1 MQHTRMS
8 PTQPRQRLLAS
19 LCMLALS
26 SCSQSPAGST
36 SGAVHTDAANQP
48 SWFSTTQAAETLRW
62 PAGKQ
67 AMSMP
72 ASKVVAFANHL
83 SHPRWLYSLPNGDIL
98 VAESKPQ
105 PANAGFSLKQW
116 MHQKR
121 LHGADD
127 QTTSHYQITLLRDN
141 NDDGVADERH
151 VFIQETALP
160 VGVALVGDTL
170 YMANSDTLLQ
180 FAYHAGQTHV
190 TPVAVT
196 QTQVTPIAVTQ
207 TRATPVAVTETQL
220 TPMAETAESD
230 PANQTM
236 SPLPDNRAKTPLDLL
251 TETLQQEGLVPQRP
265 ANVLHDKRGYLLVAD
280 DVGNVIW
287 HVKGNRKVAQQ

>member
-8 PTQPRQRLLAS
+8 PTQPHQRLLAW

-26 SCSQSPAGST
+26 SCSQSPASST

-67 AMSMP
+67 TMSMP
-72 ASKVVAFANHL
+72 ATKVMAFANNL
-83 SHPRWLYSLPNGDIL
+83 SHPRWLYALPNGDIL

-105 PANAGFSLKQW
+105 PANAGFNLKQW
-116 MHQKR
+116 MRQKR

-127 QTTSHYQITLLRDN
+127 PTTSQYQITLLRDN
-141 NDDGVADERH
+141 NDDGMADERH

-196 QTQVTPIAVTQ
+196 QA
-207 TRATPVAVTETQL
+207 RATPMAVPETQL
-220 TPMAETAESD
+220 TPMAETPTSAPD
-230 PANQTM
+230 DQTM
-236 SPLPDNRAKTPLDLL
+236 SALPDNRAKTPLDLL

-280 DVGNVIW
+280 DVGNVVW